1 MDISLGNLRPL
12 RIQVLGE
19 VAQPGAYV
27 ISPSSTLFTSLY
39 YFNGPTIFGSLRDIV
54 LIRKG
59 EKIASIDFYDYL
71 LTGKKPEDQ
80 KLQHDD
86 VIFIPQRLKT
96 ISIQGAVK
104 RPGIYELKNDETLS
118 DLFEIGGGLKNTA
131 YLDRAQ
137 IDRIVPFEERKNLD
151 MDRMIIDINLS
162 DFLKTKEKLF
172 LYDGDDIEIFS
183 IKDLRQN
190 TVRLIGAVNRS
201 GNYDI
206 KDSLSLVELIS
217 KADGVVG
224 DAYLKRVD
232 ITRTEQDLT
241 ETLIKIDLD
250 KALRGELEHNI
261 MLQSLD
267 VVRVYSITEMVEK
280 DYVTIVGQVNN
291 PGNYTLQKN
300 MSLYDLIFKAGGI
313 IDEKNKKLMYM
324 DRADLVRWSANSSE
338 KELIVFNLDS
348 VLNKNGKAQL
358 MLKPDDLVR
367 IYSKKEIE
375 GETSNVNI
383 SGMVKRPGDYELFK
397 HNMTVYDLLFK
408 AGGLD
413 DPEFSAKIFFDRA
426 DLIRLDE
433 DRITSSIKPFNLKNA
448 WGKKADGSNFKLLPG
463 DKIRVY
469 SKDVFNVA
477 QSVTIKGAVNDP
489 GIYELKNNMT
499 IKDLILEAGGTSRD
513 VFKYKIELARINPE
527 NMDDNIYSEI
537 IELEMDNNYSIE
549 GNNYYQH
556 VRENEFLLKPYDLIA
571 IRPDPF
577 FNIQKTVVVEG
588 EVYYPGEYSILG
600 PNEKLSDIISRSG
613 GLSPGAFLD
622 GSLFVRDNKI
632 LKIDLKKILK
642 NPKSSLNISMQNG
655 DSILIARQPFMIEVR
670 GEVNVP
676 GFYKFSRGL
685 IVKDVL
691 LIAGGRT
698 INADD
703 SNIFISYANGHSRGY
718 GGFLR
723 NPRVF
728 DGSIVTI
735 GKKKEEEPFDSTKY
749 FTEVTTIIANLAQAL
764 SLVIL
769 ARMN

>member
-1 MDISLGNLRPL
+1 MNKYLGIVFFTYSFLFSQSDSQIIQGKKLMRKMGINQKQAIEIAKEKGYSDKQIQSVINKNKNLKAQGSLSNGFSQSDKINQPAEVKRQRKDTQITEKNANNLYNEDDVLKIDDDLVEGIQSNQKDDIPLATKSKYFGYDIFSRDPSLFQASSVGSIDPDYLIGPGDEVIVMLWGETQFREILVVDREGFVFIPEIGQVFVNGLDLQLLESKLFRVLSKSYASLNPVGRKPTTFLDISLGNLRPL

-448 WGKKADGSNFKLLPG
+448 WGKKG
-463 DKIRVY
+463 RW
-469 SKDVFNVA
+469 
-477 QSVTIKGAVNDP
+477 
-489 GIYELKNNMT
+489 
-499 IKDLILEAGGTSRD
+499 
-513 VFKYKIELARINPE
+513 
-527 NMDDNIYSEI
+527 
-537 IELEMDNNYSIE
+537 
-549 GNNYYQH
+549 
-556 VRENEFLLKPYDLIA
+556 
-571 IRPDPF
+571 
-577 FNIQKTVVVEG
+577 IQ
-588 EVYYPGEYSILG
+588 
-600 PNEKLSDIISRSG
+600 
-613 GLSPGAFLD
+613 F
-622 GSLFVRDNKI
+622 
-632 LKIDLKKILK
+632 
-642 NPKSSLNISMQNG
+642 
-655 DSILIARQPFMIEVR
+655 
-670 GEVNVP
+670 
-676 GFYKFSRGL
+676 
-685 IVKDVL
+685 
-691 LIAGGRT
+691 
-698 INADD
+698 
-703 SNIFISYANGHSRGY
+703 
-718 GGFLR
+718 
-723 NPRVF
+723 
-728 DGSIVTI
+728 
-735 GKKKEEEPFDSTKY
+735 
-749 FTEVTTIIANLAQAL
+749 
-764 SLVIL
+764 
-769 ARMN
+769 

>member
-1 MDISLGNLRPL
+1 
-12 RIQVLGE
+12 
-19 VAQPGAYV
+19 
-27 ISPSSTLFTSLY
+27 
-39 YFNGPTIFGSLRDIV
+39 
-54 LIRKG
+54 
-59 EKIASIDFYDYL
+59 
-71 LTGKKPEDQ
+71 
-80 KLQHDD
+80 
-86 VIFIPQRLKT
+86 
-96 ISIQGAVK
+96 
-104 RPGIYELKNDETLS
+104 
-118 DLFEIGGGLKNTA
+118 
-131 YLDRAQ
+131 
-137 IDRIVPFEERKNLD
+137 
-151 MDRMIIDINLS
+151 
-162 DFLKTKEKLF
+162 
-172 LYDGDDIEIFS
+172 
-183 IKDLRQN
+183 
-190 TVRLIGAVNRS
+190 
-201 GNYDI
+201 
-206 KDSLSLVELIS
+206 
-217 KADGVVG
+217 
-224 DAYLKRVD
+224 
-232 ITRTEQDLT
+232 
-241 ETLIKIDLD
+241 
-250 KALRGELEHNI
+250 
-261 MLQSLD
+261 
-267 VVRVYSITEMVEK
+267 
-280 DYVTIVGQVNN
+280 
-291 PGNYTLQKN
+291 
-300 MSLYDLIFKAGGI
+300 
-313 IDEKNKKLMYM
+313 
-324 DRADLVRWSANSSE
+324 
-338 KELIVFNLDS
+338 
-348 VLNKNGKAQL
+348 
-358 MLKPDDLVR
+358 
-367 IYSKKEIE
+367 
-375 GETSNVNI
+375 
-383 SGMVKRPGDYELFK
+383 
-397 HNMTVYDLLFK
+397 
-408 AGGLD
+408 
-413 DPEFSAKIFFDRA
+413 
-426 DLIRLDE
+426 
-433 DRITSSIKPFNLKNA
+433 
-448 WGKKADGSNFKLLPG
+448 
-463 DKIRVY
+463 
-469 SKDVFNVA
+469 
-477 QSVTIKGAVNDP
+477 
-489 GIYELKNNMT
+489 MT

-655 DSILIARQPFMIEVR
+655 DSIFIARQPFMIEVR

-676 GFYKFSRGL
+676 GFYTFSRGL
-685 IVKDVL
+685 RVKDVIK
-691 LIAGGRT
+691 IAGGRT